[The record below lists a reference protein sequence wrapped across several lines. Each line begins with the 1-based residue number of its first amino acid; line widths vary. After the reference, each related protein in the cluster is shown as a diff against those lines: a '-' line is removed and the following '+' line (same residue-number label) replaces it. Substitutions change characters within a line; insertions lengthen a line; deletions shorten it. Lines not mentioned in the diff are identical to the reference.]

1 MFGAAMLYHVTRV
14 TRLHNIWECLLD
26 LKFCAR
32 MATTGKE
39 LHKHHLALN
48 WWRGIEFL
56 CVYRAPQCCLVH
68 ARIWLFPNF
77 SSSFSRPPAPFP
89 SAQRW
94 EFFVQSDCNFLS
106 WSMANSCVLFWIQN
120 DFYSFRQRTNKLS
133 FSRCDVRW
141 LLITLPLYD
150 YAHKM
155 L

>member
-77 SSSFSRPPAPFP
+77 SSSFSRPPCPF
-89 SAQRW
+89 
-94 EFFVQSDCNFLS
+94 
-106 WSMANSCVLFWIQN
+106 
-120 DFYSFRQRTNKLS
+120 SFRSTLRVFRSKRLQFSVLIYGEFMRVILDSEWFLFFPAENEQIIIFEVWCTLTANNVTIVRLRT
-133 FSRCDVRW
+133 
-141 LLITLPLYD
+141 
-150 YAHKM
+150 
-155 L
+155 